1 MEPPV
6 AATLTT
12 AAGIG
17 LHLAS
22 PTIAYVVGRSA
33 RIRKRI
39 SPEHAYDL
47 FTTIGAALCL
57 FALLELSIFPV
68 GQILTFGLLFG
79 LMAGAVAPLAL
90 WRAYGK
96 TPTIRR
102 PTPRTISLALLAL
115 CAVAEEIIWR
125 VTVVHLVH
133 NGLDAPYWIAI
144 VVSIAG
150 FAALHLGLHGA
161 RSVPYSVGFG
171 ALAVCLTIFLGV
183 GAAIGFH
190 LAHNLVIAL
199 VHPKPRDSYVRPVA
213 SEVKW

>member
-102 PTPRTISLALLAL
+102 PTPRTISWPSLL
-115 CAVAEEIIWR
+115 
-125 VTVVHLVH
+125 
-133 NGLDAPYWIAI
+133 
-144 VVSIAG
+144 
-150 FAALHLGLHGA
+150 
-161 RSVPYSVGFG
+161 SVPLRKRSSGG
-171 ALAVCLTIFLGV
+171 SRSSTSSTMGSTRRTGSRLLSALQVLRLFISDFT
-183 GAAIGFH
+183 
-190 LAHNLVIAL
+190 AHVQSRTLL
-199 VHPKPRDSYVRPVA
+199 DSAR
-213 SEVKW
+213 